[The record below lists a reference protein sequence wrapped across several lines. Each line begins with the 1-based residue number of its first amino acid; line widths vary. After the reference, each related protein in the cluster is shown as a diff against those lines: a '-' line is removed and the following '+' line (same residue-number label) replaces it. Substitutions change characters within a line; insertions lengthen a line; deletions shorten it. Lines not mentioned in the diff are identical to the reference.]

1 MSGGHQSCVVGEDM
15 GRPQEVHPVVAA
27 RIVSHTT
34 DTDTDT
40 KRTNYLGS
48 AQTKYTWHDGRYAR
62 AHMDRGGADSCAF
75 GRGGAESTT
84 FDDQQPIPNGVIH
97 VSYNLYACETTK
109 ARLYIMITCVQ
120 HSFGILPPRVMF
132 QNLSLFLRTG
142 GSGDESTW
150 IYHQIAPELLI

>member
-1 MSGGHQSCVVGEDM
+1 MGEDM

-84 FDDQQPIPNGVIH
+84 FDDRQPIPNGVIH

-109 ARLYIMITCVQ
+109 ARLYILCATFLRDTSAQGYV
-120 HSFGILPPRVMF
+120 PEP
-132 QNLSLFLRTG
+132 LSLLAHRRVWGREYVDISPNCPRTAH
-142 GSGDESTW
+142 
-150 IYHQIAPELLI
+150 IILF

>member
-48 AQTKYTWHDGRYAR
+48 AQTKVHMAR
-62 AHMDRGGADSCAF
+62 WTICACTYGQ
-75 GRGGAESTT
+75 GRG
-84 FDDQQPIPNGVIH
+84 
-97 VSYNLYACETTK
+97 
-109 ARLYIMITCVQ
+109 
-120 HSFGILPPRVMF
+120 
-132 QNLSLFLRTG
+132 
-142 GSGDESTW
+142 
-150 IYHQIAPELLI
+150 